1 MGSHPYMETINEKSP
16 CFNEI
21 ELPSDHPFWARSYS
35 RPITRELAE
44 DIAAKFAVKAN
55 LVPYGASGLF
65 NLYFPA
71 IYIVADRKKSGQKW
85 REIGRV
91 EGTCKA
97 DAMDNAEKFFGVDTV
112 FILKDWQSL
121 KLKV

>member
-16 CFNEI
+16 CFNEV
-21 ELPSDHPFWARSYS
+21 ELPSDHPFWAKSFY
-35 RPITRELAE
+35 RPMDRETAE
-44 DIAAKFAVKAN
+44 ETAAKFAVKAN

-65 NLYFPA
+65 YLHFPA
-71 IYIVADRKKSGQKW
+71 VYIVADRKKAGQKW

-91 EGTCKA
+91 EGTCAA
-97 DAMDNAEKFFGVDTV
+97 DAMDKAEKLFGVQTV

>member
-1 MGSHPYMETINEKSP
+1 MDRET
-16 CFNEI
+16 
-21 ELPSDHPFWARSYS
+21 
-35 RPITRELAE
+35 AE
-44 DIAAKFAVKAN
+44 ETAAKFALKAN

-65 NLYFPA
+65 YLHFPA

-91 EGTCKA
+91 AGTCKA

-112 FILKDWQSL
+112 FILKDWQNL
-121 KLKV
+121 KMKV

>member
-16 CFNEI
+16 CFNEV
-21 ELPSDHPFWARSYS
+21 ELPSDHPFWAGSFR
-35 RPITRELAE
+35 RPMDRETAE
-44 DIAAKFAVKAN
+44 ETAAKFTFKAR

-65 NLYFPA
+65 YLHFPA

-91 EGTCKA
+91 EGTCRA
-97 DAMDNAEKFFGVDTV
+97 DAMDKAEKLFGVETV

>member
-1 MGSHPYMETINEKSP
+1 MSSHPYMETINEKSP
-16 CFNEI
+16 CFNEV
-21 ELPSDHPFWARSYS
+21 ELPSDHPFWAGSFR
-35 RPITRELAE
+35 RPMDRETAE
-44 DIAAKFAVKAN
+44 ETAAKFDLKAK
-55 LVPYGASGLF
+55 LVPCGTKGLF

-91 EGTCKA
+91 EGTCRA
-97 DAMDNAEKFFGVDTV
+97 DAMDKAEKLFGVETV